1 MTLRGKLALRSDK
14 KVPFANADLSLIDD
28 QQQIVQAATTDQ
40 NGKFVFNYLPL
51 DTTLYLVIDEQA
63 IATLPK
69 GTTILLMD
77 ENDSI
82 INKTTATTSKF
93 LLTNLPSEE
102 NTLSKIYIEDPWMQA
117 TLGNFKE
124 EMLVIENIYFDY
136 AKWNITPQAKA
147 VLNKVVIVLKNNLQI
162 SLEISA
168 HTDSRGST
176 ESNLILSEKRAEEA
190 KKYIISQGIDPKRI
204 VAKGFGESRLLNRCK
219 DGVDC
224 TEEEH
229 AKNRRMEFKLK
240 KKSVR

>member
-1 MTLRGKLALRSDK
+1 
-14 KVPFANADLSLIDD
+14 
-28 QQQIVQAATTDQ
+28 
-40 NGKFVFNYLPL
+40 
-51 DTTLYLVIDEQA
+51 
-63 IATLPK
+63 
-69 GTTILLMD
+69 MD

-240 KKSVR
+240 KK